1 MLIIKKPML
10 LTHQINIPIYNKI
23 LNFILGD
30 ASEVKEYLFDT
41 TGYNCT
47 FNENSSDAVE
57 IHIGLTSWIW
67 FNPER
72 ITVGIL
78 VHELS
83 HAVFDLMED
92 LGLEKSDQEAFCY
105 LIEFLIEQCKDI
117 FAIQMEVINP
127 LLTQEDDQASS

>member
-47 FNENSSDAVE
+47 FNENSCDAVE
-57 IHIGLTSWIW
+57 IHIGLTS
-67 FNPER
+67 
-72 ITVGIL
+72 
-78 VHELS
+78 
-83 HAVFDLMED
+83 
-92 LGLEKSDQEAFCY
+92 
-105 LIEFLIEQCKDI
+105 
-117 FAIQMEVINP
+117 
-127 LLTQEDDQASS
+127 